1 MDPEKIQKDHKSMM
15 LTQVKLVAKFQ
26 HYFKE
31 KKLMKIE
38 SLLK

>member
-1 MDPEKIQKDHKSMM
+1 MM

-31 KKLMKIE
+31 KKLGKIE
-38 SLLK
+38 QLLK